1 MKTTIQIPK
10 NELQALLPLCSRDE
24 TRVAIR
30 GIYVELK
37 KEKQPILVA
46 TDGRRIGVLQ
56 SEGEWSGDPG
66 NVLLPVTLLE
76 KVVKWRLA
84 KEDLN
89 CVTFTIIGTTI
100 RVHIKRD
107 EMHTKLS
114 YALRTEE
121 TKFPKWR
128 EVMPKKLEPFELK
141 NPCICLNPEYVGAFA
156 ETIKRLDKRQT
167 GIKMYPGKTEFD
179 PIVIRIECC
188 PQFYGL
194 IMPMRQSGSSQC
206 EAEVPEWID
215 MPPVVQVPVEKKETK
230 Q

>member
-10 NELQALLPLCSRDE
+10 NELQAMLPLCSRDE
-24 TRVAIR
+24 VRVAIR
-30 GIYVELK
+30 GVYVELK
-37 KEKQPILVA
+37 KEKHPILVA

-56 SEGEWSGDPG
+56 SEGQWSGDPG
-66 NVLLPVTLLE
+66 NVLLPLALLE
-76 KVVKWRLA
+76 QVLKWRLA

-100 RVHIKRD
+100 RVHIKRG
-107 EMHTKLS
+107 EMYTKLS
-114 YALRTEE
+114 YPLRGEE

-128 EVMPKKLEPFELK
+128 EVLPGKVEPFELK
-141 NPCICLNPEYVGAFA
+141 NPCLCLNPVYVGAFA
-156 ETIKRLDKRQT
+156 ETMKRLDARQS
-167 GIKMYPGKTEFD
+167 GIKIYPGKTELE
-179 PIVIRIECC
+179 PVVIRIENC

-194 IMPMRQSGSSQC
+194 LMPMRQSAKSDC

-215 MPPVVQVPVEKKETK
+215 MPVVQVPVKKTET